1 MGNVVTPECGAERR
15 RQTRVFWGAGLAI
28 ALAVGCASGKPVR
41 VAEAPAAGTAEA
53 GAAETGAMPAGGET
67 APITIRSLDLA
78 EGAPEAFLNLEASGP
93 VVWTSYRDPEGRVV
107 LELPNAVPAAGL
119 ADLSPAEGLVQGVAI
134 ERGQEGNRPLT
145 RLVVATR
152 QQVEHGVVADGP
164 RLQLR
169 LMPVEEE
176 TVAAIPPPA
185 APAAPATPTLTY
197 EPVAEESET
206 AAAEPEAESAVPETA
221 DEQTAD
227 EVAAEMAAEPGL
239 PGTAESPAIAPAPR
253 GEAATR
259 LDAIEALSA
268 GDGDTVVRIAGD
280 GEFPYS
286 TFLLEQPTRFVID
299 LSGVINRSP
308 RSSFALPS
316 GPVERVRVAQFKPLP
331 QPVAR
336 VVFDLATRLLPRIER
351 TNEALVVSFGT
362 PAAIPQARPA
372 AVPPPPA
379 VSAERPLERPA
390 PFQTAAAQAPQV
402 EIEEEDT
409 PAETIRPTTPPPP
422 RGPSQVEVTRRP
434 EAIEPPVASEPGL
447 VTARPPAET
456 FAAQAVGETERVYS
470 GEPIDLKVTNA
481 EVTDVL
487 RTFAQLSGLN
497 IIVQPG
503 VTGTVTA
510 EMENVPWDQ
519 ALEQILRING
529 LGYEVEGNVMRIAP
543 VAVLRQEARDR
554 QDLAQARALA
564 IPLRTVIKRLS
575 YSDAQ
580 AVAALL
586 RSGAGG
592 GLLSQRGNVI
602 VDARTN
608 TLIIKELPAFLDTVL
623 KVIENLDIP
632 EPQVMIE
639 ARIVET
645 TKSFTRSLG
654 IDWGFDAVASAA
666 TGNTTGLVFPNNA
679 AAGGDVNLGAGG
691 SSGLLNLRLGNV
703 LNTFT
708 LDMALDAAESE
719 GLINILSAPKVATLN
734 NQPASI
740 QSGLQIPIQT
750 IANNTVTVQFVNATL
765 SLDVTPHVTAEGTI
779 LMDIDIRKREPQ
791 LGLVVPG
798 ATNAPISTKEA
809 STRVIVRDGGTTV
822 IGGIYKLSSDEGEDR
837 IPGLAN
843 IPILGY
849 LFRNRTRRDENE
861 ELLIF
866 ITPRVMKL

>member
-15 RQTRVFWGAGLAI
+15 RRTCVLWGAGLAI

-53 GAAETGAMPAGGET
+53 AAETGATPAGGET

-119 ADLSPAEGLVQGVAI
+119 ADLSPVEGLVQGVAI

-152 QQVEHGVVADGP
+152 QQVEHGVTADGP

-176 TVAAIPPPA
+176 TVAAIPPPSA
-185 APAAPATPTLTY
+185 PPAAPAEPAAPAITY
-197 EPVAEESET
+197 EPVTEESET
-206 AAAEPEAESAVPETA
+206 AESAAPETA
-221 DEQTAD
+221 AAPTAD
-227 EVAAEMAAEPGL
+227 EVAAAMAAEPGL
-239 PGTAESPAIAPAPR
+239 PGTADSPTVAPEPR
-253 GEAATR
+253 GAAATR
-259 LDAIEALSA
+259 LEAIEALSA
-268 GDGDTVVRIAGD
+268 GDGDTVVRLSGD

-286 TFLLEQPTRFVID
+286 TFLIDEPTRFVID
-299 LSGVINRSP
+299 LAGVINRSS
-308 RSSFALPS
+308 RSTLPLS
-316 GPVERVRVAQFKPLP
+316 GGPVERVRVAQFKPLP
-331 QPVAR
+331 RPVSR
-336 VVFDLATRLLPRIER
+336 VVFDLATRLVPRIER
-351 TNEALVVSFGT
+351 TSDALLVRFGT
-362 PAAIPQARPA
+362 PAAIPLARPA
-372 AVPPPPA
+372 MPAPPPSAFPA
-379 VSAERPLERPA
+379 EAPPERPA

-409 PAETIRPTTPPPP
+409 PPETIRPTAPPPP

-456 FAAQAVGETERVYS
+456 FSAQAVGETERVYS

-481 EVTDVL
+481 EVNDVL

-575 YSDAQ
+575 YADAQ
-580 AVAALL
+580 AVAAVL
-586 RSGAGG
+586 RSGAAG

-602 VDARTN
+602 VDLRTN

-654 IDWGFDAVASAA
+654 IDWGFDGVASAA
-666 TGNTTGLVFPNNA
+666 TGNTTGLVFPNNVA
-679 AAGGDVNLGAGG
+679 VGGDVNLGAGG
-691 SSGLLNLRLGNV
+691 SSGLLNVRLGNI

-708 LDMALDAAESE
+708 LDAVLDAAENE

-734 NQPASI
+734 NQAASI

-822 IGGIYKLSSDEGEDR
+822 IGGIYKLTSDEGEDR

>member
-15 RQTRVFWGAGLAI
+15 RRTCVLWGAGLAI

-53 GAAETGAMPAGGET
+53 AVETGATPAGGET
-67 APITIRSLDLA
+67 APITIRSLDIA

-119 ADLSPAEGLVQGVAI
+119 ADLSPVEGLVQGVAI

-152 QQVEHGVVADGP
+152 QQVEHGVTADGP

-176 TVAAIPPPA
+176 TVAAVPPPA
-185 APAAPATPTLTY
+185 EPPATPAITY
-197 EPVAEESET
+197 EPVPESET
-206 AAAEPEAESAVPETA
+206 AAEPQAESPAPETA
-221 DEQTAD
+221 AEPTAD
-227 EVAAEMAAEPGL
+227 EVAAEMAAESGL
-239 PGTAESPAIAPAPR
+239 PGTAEAPAVAPAPR
-253 GEAATR
+253 GAAATR
-259 LDAIEALSA
+259 LDGVETLQRRRRRHRGAAH
-268 GDGDTVVRIAGD
+268 GGRRV
-280 GEFPYS
+280 P
-286 TFLLEQPTRFVID
+286 LLDLPARRAEPLRHRSVGSDQPEPAQ
-299 LSGVINRSP
+299 LAARSP
-308 RSSFALPS
+308 RARSNGCGWPSTSRCRGRCRAWSSTW
-316 GPVERVRVAQFKPLP
+316 R
-331 QPVAR
+331 
-336 VVFDLATRLLPRIER
+336 
-351 TNEALVVSFGT
+351 
-362 PAAIPQARPA
+362 PAWCRASSAPAKRWSCASARPLRSRWRA
-372 AVPPPPA
+372 PPAVAPPPPLA
-379 VSAERPLERPA
+379 AERPLERPA

-409 PAETIRPTTPPPP
+409 PPETIRPTAPPPP

-456 FAAQAVGETERVYS
+456 FSAQAVGETERVYS

-481 EVTDVL
+481 EVNDVL

-503 VTGTVTA
+503 VTGMVTA

-575 YSDAQ
+575 YADAQ

-586 RSGAGG
+586 RSGAAG

-602 VDARTN
+602 VDLRTN

-654 IDWGFDAVASAA
+654 IDWGFDGVASAA
-666 TGNTTGLVFPNNA
+666 TGNTTGVVFPNNVA
-679 AAGGDVNLGAGG
+679 VGGNVNLGAGG
-691 SSGLLNLRLGNV
+691 SNGLLNVRLGNI

-708 LDMALDAAESE
+708 LDAVLDAAESE

-734 NQPASI
+734 NQAASI

>member
-1 MGNVVTPECGAERR
+1 M
-15 RQTRVFWGAGLAI
+15 
-28 ALAVGCASGKPVR
+28 
-41 VAEAPAAGTAEA
+41 
-53 GAAETGAMPAGGET
+53 
-67 APITIRSLDLA
+67 
-78 EGAPEAFLNLEASGP
+78 
-93 VVWTSYRDPEGRVV
+93 
-107 LELPNAVPAAGL
+107 
-119 ADLSPAEGLVQGVAI
+119 
-134 ERGQEGNRPLT
+134 
-145 RLVVATR
+145 
-152 QQVEHGVVADGP
+152 
-164 RLQLR
+164 
-169 LMPVEEE
+169 
-176 TVAAIPPPA
+176 
-185 APAAPATPTLTY
+185 
-197 EPVAEESET
+197 
-206 AAAEPEAESAVPETA
+206 
-221 DEQTAD
+221 
-227 EVAAEMAAEPGL
+227 
-239 PGTAESPAIAPAPR
+239 
-253 GEAATR
+253 
-259 LDAIEALSA
+259 
-268 GDGDTVVRIAGD
+268 
-280 GEFPYS
+280 
-286 TFLLEQPTRFVID
+286 
-299 LSGVINRSP
+299 
-308 RSSFALPS
+308 
-316 GPVERVRVAQFKPLP
+316 
-331 QPVAR
+331 
-336 VVFDLATRLLPRIER
+336 
-351 TNEALVVSFGT
+351 
-362 PAAIPQARPA
+362 
-372 AVPPPPA
+372 
-379 VSAERPLERPA
+379 
-390 PFQTAAAQAPQV
+390 
-402 EIEEEDT
+402 
-409 PAETIRPTTPPPP
+409 
-422 RGPSQVEVTRRP
+422 
-434 EAIEPPVASEPGL
+434 ASEPGL

-481 EVTDVL
+481 DVNDVL

-554 QDLAQARALA
+554 QELAQARSLA

-586 RSGAGG
+586 RSGAAG

-666 TGNTTGLVFPNNA
+666 TGNTTGLVFPSNA
-679 AAGGDVNLGAGG
+679 AVGGDVNLGSGA
-691 SSGLLNLRLGNV
+691 SSGLLNVRLGNV

-708 LDMALDAAESE
+708 LDVALDAAESE

-822 IGGIYKLSSDEGEDR
+822 IGGIYKLTSDEGEDR

>member
-15 RQTRVFWGAGLAI
+15 RPTRVLWGAGLAI
-28 ALAVGCASGKPVR
+28 ALALGCASGKPVR
-41 VAEAPAAGTAEA
+41 VAEAPATGTAEA
-53 GAAETGAMPAGGET
+53 AAETGAAPAGET
-67 APITIRSLDLA
+67 APITIRTLDLA
-78 EGAPEAFLNLEASGP
+78 EGAPETFLNLEASGP

-119 ADLSPAEGLVQGVAI
+119 ADLSPVEGLVQGVAI

-152 QQVEHGVVADGP
+152 QQVEHGVTADGP

-169 LMPVEEE
+169 LMPLEEE
-176 TVAAIPPPA
+176 TVAAVPPPA
-185 APAAPATPTLTY
+185 EPPAPAAPAITY
-197 EPVAEESET
+197 EPVPESET
-206 AAAEPEAESAVPETA
+206 AAAEPEAESAAPETA
-221 DEQTAD
+221 AEPTAD

-239 PGTAESPAIAPAPR
+239 PGTAESPAVAPAPR
-253 GEAATR
+253 GAAATR
-259 LDAIEALSA
+259 LESIETLSA
-268 GDGDTVVRIAGD
+268 GDGDTVVRLAGD

-286 TFLLEQPTRFVID
+286 TFLLNEPTRFVID
-299 LSGVINRSP
+299 LPGVINRSP
-308 RSSFALPS
+308 RSTVSLPS
-316 GPVERVRVAQFKPLP
+316 GPVHRVRVAQFKPVP

-336 VVFDLATRLLPRIER
+336 VVFDLATHLLPRIER
-351 TNEALVVSFGT
+351 TRESLVVRFGT

-372 AVPPPPA
+372 AAAPPPA
-379 VSAERPLERPA
+379 VAAERPLERPA

-409 PAETIRPTTPPPP
+409 PAEAIPPAPPPP

-481 EVTDVL
+481 EVNDVL

-575 YSDAQ
+575 YADAN
-580 AVAALL
+580 AVAILL

-602 VDARTN
+602 VDLRTN
-608 TLIIKELPAFLDTVL
+608 TLIIKELPAFLETVL

-654 IDWGFDAVASAA
+654 IDWGFDAVSSAA

-679 AAGGDVNLGAGG
+679 AVGGDVNLGAGG
-691 SSGLLNLRLGNV
+691 TNGLLNVRLGNV

-708 LDMALDAAESE
+708 LDVALDAAENE

-849 LFRNRTRRDENE
+849 LFRNRTQRDENE